1 MPGAQQMDPSVW
13 GPHLWFYLHTLPS
26 SARDPASIRRCIENL
41 AIPCASCD
49 KSFREFLHSNPTDS
63 IKSTDSA
70 HAYINSLHNFVNR
83 KLGKRE
89 VSLEECKGMWCA
101 ESRAS
106 APSEGKDILDSVFNN
121 Q

>member
-1 MPGAQQMDPSVW
+1 MDPSLW
-13 GPHLWFYLHTLPS
+13 GPHLWFYLHTLPGNAKS
-26 SARDPASIRRCIENL
+26 PAAIGTCIENL
-41 AIPCASCD
+41 SIPCASCD
-49 KSFREFLHSNPTDS
+49 KSFREFLSVNPTES
-63 IKSTDSA
+63 IDTTENA

-89 VSLEECKGMWCA
+89 VSLEECKGLWCA
-101 ESRAS
+101 KSHTT